1 MCKIDLDNRVAR
13 YGDEWS
19 TVHCFLQP
27 ICNGST
33 QEWICIGLSDG
44 WFFPQGWRVAM
55 CPSSAC
61 RLQEGANVI
70 VWRVQ
75 GFLTVFSLYHLARLM
90 LILVR
95 SWPVSSQKCMLVP
108 HLQERVQQ
116 RGGVFNC
123 LCFATFS
130 HHFDVSTHRLFGL
143 RINTIMTC
151 FFFTVVRV
159 VPFAKEAHRCCTS
172 RLQGGLPVPGDMR
185 GTRKWSC
192 ISMAGGMR
200 TSPVTCDA

>member
-1 MCKIDLDNRVAR
+1 M
-13 YGDEWS
+13 
-19 TVHCFLQP
+19 
-27 ICNGST
+27 
-33 QEWICIGLSDG
+33 
-44 WFFPQGWRVAM
+44 
-55 CPSSAC
+55 
-61 RLQEGANVI
+61 
-70 VWRVQ
+70 
-75 GFLTVFSLYHLARLM
+75 
-90 LILVR
+90 
-95 SWPVSSQKCMLVP
+95 SSQKCMLVP

-185 GTRKWSC
+185 GTRK
-192 ISMAGGMR
+192 
-200 TSPVTCDA
+200 